1 MSTSQPV
8 DFARPGARL
17 RPLSVMSAFIAVLV
31 AIPVLTIVGQLLQ
44 PTQGTWRELA
54 STVLPEYLLT
64 TTWLL
69 LGVGI
74 GTAIGGIATGWL
86 VAMCRFPGRGI
97 LEWALVLPLA
107 MPTYVMAYC
116 YSDLLQA
123 AGPVQTLLR
132 DLTGLRVHQYWFP
145 EIHSTG
151 GAIVLFV
158 CVLYPY
164 VYLLART
171 AFVEQSVCV
180 LDAGRTLGS
189 SAWRVFWRIALP
201 LARPAVMAG
210 MALALMETL
219 ADFGAVAYLS
229 VQTFTT
235 GIYRAWF
242 SFGDRVAAAQL
253 AAILLLFAFLL
264 LSLERFSRRSRRFHQ
279 TSTHTRPLPAY
290 QLRPWTAALA
300 VAFCTLPV
308 LIGFAIPAARL
319 LWLALATGDAQWGLR
334 YVRLV
339 ASSLTLSALAA
350 AIAVLVAIMLAWA
363 ARQSRSPLLAT
374 VNRFAGMGYA
384 VPGSIIAVGLLIP
397 LAAFDNALDGWLRA
411 QFGVSSG
418 LLLTGSIAAIVYG
431 YVVRFLAVS
440 LQSVE
445 ASFAKVTPSMDGAAR
460 TLGVGTTAMLWRV
473 HRPLV
478 SGGLLSAGLIVFVE
492 AMKELP
498 ATMIM
503 RPFGLDTLAV
513 QAFNLARD
521 ERLAEA
527 STAAL
532 TIVAVGL
539 LPVILVSRA
548 IRRARPGVS

>member
-1 MSTSQPV
+1 ML
-8 DFARPGARL
+8 L
-17 RPLSVMSAFIAVLV
+17 RRRRSRALTILSLVVAALV
-31 AIPVLTIVGQLLQ
+31 AVPVLTIIGQLLQ
-44 PTQGTWRELA
+44 PTGGAWGELA
-54 STVLPEYLLT
+54 STVLPEYLRT
-64 TTWLL
+64 TAWLL
-69 LGVGI
+69 LGVGV

-86 VAMCRFPGRGI
+86 IAMCRFPGRGF

-107 MPTYVMAYC
+107 MPAYVMAYC

-123 AGPVQTLLR
+123 AGPVQSTLR
-132 DLTGLRVHQYWFP
+132 ALTGWKVHQYWFP
-145 EIHSTG
+145 EVHNTG

-158 CVLYPY
+158 SVLYPY

-171 AFVEQSVCV
+171 AFLEQSVCV

-210 MALALMETL
+210 VALALMETL

-253 AAILLLFAFLL
+253 ASILLLFAFLL
-264 LSLERFSRRSRRFHQ
+264 LSLERLSRRSRRFHQ
-279 TSTHTRPLPAY
+279 TSAHTRPLPAY
-290 QLRPWTAALA
+290 RLGRWQAALA
-300 VAFCTLPV
+300 IWFCALPV

-319 LWLALATGDAQWGLR
+319 IWLALATGDAQWGAR

-339 ASSLTLSALAA
+339 ASSLTLSVLAA
-350 AIAVLVAIMLAWA
+350 AIAVLIALLLAWA
-363 ARQSRSPLLAT
+363 ARQSRSATLST

-397 LAAFDNALDGWLRA
+397 LAAFDNALDAWLRA
-411 QFGVSSG
+411 RFGVSSG
-418 LLLTGSIAAIVYG
+418 LLLTGSLVAIVYG

-445 ASFAKVTPSMDGAAR
+445 ASFAKVTPSMDGVAR
-460 TLGVGTTAMLWRV
+460 TLGAGTRDMLWRV

-478 SGGLLSAGLIVFVE
+478 SGGLLTAGLIVFVE

-503 RPFGLDTLAV
+503 RPFGVDTLAV

-539 LPVILVSRA
+539 VPVILISRA
-548 IRRARPGVS
+548 IRKTRPAMDASAD